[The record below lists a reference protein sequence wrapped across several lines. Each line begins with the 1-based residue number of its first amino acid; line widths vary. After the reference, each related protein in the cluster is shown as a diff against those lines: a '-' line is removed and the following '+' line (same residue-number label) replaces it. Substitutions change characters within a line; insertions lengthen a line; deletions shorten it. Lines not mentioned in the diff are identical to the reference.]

1 MTVDELKI
9 VIEAET
15 SQARKQ
21 LKDILDA
28 VHELADAAGVDLDGA
43 FSEAEAGIRSS
54 TDSIKNKV
62 KDATK
67 DTEKN
72 LKSMANTA
80 NKTSKS
86 VKGGAGAMSQEF
98 GELAKRL
105 SLAHLLVA
113 AIEKTIEWVAKTLK
127 ESVETLAKFDSGINK
142 TYGNFKNSYNYM
154 KNSITGAIAPLV
166 SQILP
171 VVIKILNAIG
181 DALNSLSRKIA
192 IITGAKSYITA
203 KKSVDGYTE
212 SVKNL
217 KKAFASFDELD
228 TLSSVQDQA
237 GLEDLY
243 ETELID
249 YSNLSESEKSL
260 RRIGEILGFISNAE
274 ISPVDTENLN
284 YGQSIGDSIKSAFDD
299 ARASIASTWD
309 LLEDTGAL
317 EAVAKIVS
325 DLIGAMSKLFGWV
338 SRT

>member
-1 MTVDELKI
+1 
-9 VIEAET
+9 
-15 SQARKQ
+15 
-21 LKDILDA
+21 
-28 VHELADAAGVDLDGA
+28 
-43 FSEAEAGIRSS
+43 
-54 TDSIKNKV
+54 
-62 KDATK
+62 
-67 DTEKN
+67 
-72 LKSMANTA
+72 
-80 NKTSKS
+80 
-86 VKGGAGAMSQEF
+86 
-98 GELAKRL
+98 
-105 SLAHLLVA
+105 
-113 AIEKTIEWVAKTLK
+113 
-127 ESVETLAKFDSGINK
+127 
-142 TYGNFKNSYNYM
+142 M
-154 KNSITGAIAPLV
+154 KNSIAGATAPLV
-166 SQILP
+166 RQILP

-249 YSNLSESEKSL
+249 YNNLSEAEKSL
-260 RRIGEILGFISNAE
+260 RRIGEILGFISAEE

-299 ARASIASTWD
+299 ARDSIKSTWD

-317 EAVAKIVS
+317 EAVVKIVS
-325 DLIGAMSKLFGWV
+325 DLVSAMATLFGWV